1 MFEQHVLLHHF
12 PGVWVMVKIPSK
24 EELKQIPLRALVA
37 YAARCARRL
46 HFLFDARIVDP
57 EYRANVE
64 QPIQIAERFA
74 RGDVDCGD
82 AAWQS
87 AMAAGDAAIAAARAN
102 GDGDLEA
109 VANASLKAARTA
121 LAALEADLAGK
132 TEHSGYA
139 DAIETVVA
147 LGSAQ
152 AAWAAVAVWA
162 TAVAA
167 AWADYEKLLD
177 LNLGAFPEL
186 GQPIDPSESGHL
198 GPLWPLDQSRTLV
211 HQAISPSKSLH
222 SSGILDG

>member
-1 MFEQHVLLHHF
+1 
-12 PGVWVMVKIPSK
+12 MVEIPSR

-37 YAARCARRL
+37 YAARCAWRL
-46 HFLFDARIVDP
+46 HLVFDARIVDP

-74 RGDVDCGD
+74 RGHIDSGD

-87 AMAAGDAAIAAARAN
+87 AMAAGDAGIAAARTI

-109 VANASLKAARTA
+109 VANAALEAAKTA
-121 LAALEADLAGK
+121 MAALKADLAGK
-132 TEHSGYA
+132 TEDAGYG
-139 DAIETVVA
+139 DAIERVVA

-152 AAWAAVAVWA
+152 AAWAEVAVWA

-167 AWADYEKLLD
+167 AWADFHKLLN

-186 GQPIDPSESGHL
+186 GQAIDPSESGQL
-198 GPLWPLDQSRTLV
+198 GPLWPLD
-211 HQAISPSKSLH
+211 H
-222 SSGILDG
+222 

>member
-1 MFEQHVLLHHF
+1 
-12 PGVWVMVKIPSK
+12 MVEIPSK

-46 HFLFDARIVDP
+46 HLLFDARIVDP

-74 RGDVDCGD
+74 RGDVGSGD

-87 AMAAGDAAIAAARAN
+87 AMAAGDAAVAAAKAI

-109 VANASLKAARTA
+109 VANASLEAAKTA
-121 LAALEADLAGK
+121 MAALEADLAGK

-139 DAIETVVA
+139 DAIERVVA
-147 LGSAQ
+147 LGSAE

-167 AWADYEKLLD
+167 AWADYEKLLNLD
-177 LNLGAFPEL
+177 LGAFPEL
-186 GQPIDPSESGHL
+186 GQPIDPSESGQL
-198 GPLWPLDQSRTLV
+198 GPLWPVDQSRSSG
-211 HQAISPSKSLH
+211 HQATNPSQTPNSP
-222 SSGILDG
+222 GIHDS